1 MDEQM
6 VKELVEAGIDV
17 EAAAERFMGNMAAF
31 VKFLKKFPAD
41 PNYAKLEEAVGND
54 EPEKALSAAHTLKGV
69 CGNLSI
75 IPLHGLFTKQV
86 EHIRANEWKRAVG
99 VMKEIRMEYE
109 RVIAAV
115 AKLV

>member
-6 VKELVEAGIDV
+6 AEELMAAGIDV
-17 EAAAERFMGNMAAF
+17 EAAAERFMGDVAAF
-31 VKFLKKFPAD
+31 VKFLKKFPTD

-54 EPEKALSAAHTLKGV
+54 EPGKALSAAHTLNGV

-75 IPLHGLFTKQV
+75 IPLHRLLAKQV

-109 RVIAAV
+109 RVKAAV
-115 AKLV
+115 AKLS